1 MFIIYYT
8 IAPSHNGFSLNI
20 GCFNTYLSTCLVITY
35 SDQKKFLERFD
46 LAHNSRLES
55 TSARKSCGILKL
67 SHPWSRAEKNEG
79 MHACQCSSLYS
90 HSSASH
96 AQGMVPLTVDWVLL
110 YQHPTP
116 PTDTDLPI
124 DQTDIDNP
132 SLRLSFQMILDCAS
146 FRLKINH
153 CTCFSS
159 HQELGIS
166 VLNED
171 ENSLYIRSYCV
182 C

>member
-90 HSSASH
+90 HSSASP

-116 PTDTDLPI
+116 PHRH
-124 DQTDIDNP
+124 
-132 SLRLSFQMILDCAS
+132 RLAH
-146 FRLKINH
+146 RPN
-153 CTCFSS
+153 
-159 HQELGIS
+159 
-166 VLNED
+166 
-171 ENSLYIRSYCV
+171 
-182 C
+182 